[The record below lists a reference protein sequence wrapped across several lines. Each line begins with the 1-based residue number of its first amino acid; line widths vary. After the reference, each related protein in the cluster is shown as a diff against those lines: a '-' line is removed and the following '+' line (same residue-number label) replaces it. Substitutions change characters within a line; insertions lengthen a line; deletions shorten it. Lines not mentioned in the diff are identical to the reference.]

1 MSKIY
6 GLIGRKLGHSYSVP
20 IHKALGNDI
29 YKLYEME
36 PEDIGAFVSNPD
48 LGGINVTVPYK
59 LEVMQ
64 YLDEISPEA
73 LEIGAVN
80 TVVRR
85 EGRLYGYNTDEYGFR
100 VMLDAAKISLSGKKV
115 MILGDGGAS
124 KTAQYCAKQ
133 LGAREIVV
141 IDVDNN
147 TPEFL
152 ARHKDTE
159 ILINCTPVG
168 MKPNYLRSA
177 VELDGFPAC
186 EGVVDV
192 IYNPLRTKLIM
203 DAEKRGIKHI
213 GGLLMLTAQAKR
225 AHELFFDTAVS
236 DDFSLKCASDLYK
249 ENENVVLVGMP
260 GSGKSTV
267 GRILGEISHR
277 KVYELDE
284 MIAEAAGKTIPEI
297 FASEG
302 EECFRKI
309 ESQVVFEA
317 SKNNGAVIITGGGAV
332 TREENYYPLHQNS
345 RIYQIKRD
353 IDTLAT
359 DGRPL
364 SKDLETLKR
373 MYAVRKP
380 MYERFADVSF
390 ENSSTPE
397 ELAKKIWEDFCE
409 DLSY

>member
-36 PEDIGAFVSNPD
+36 PEEIGRFVSSPD

-133 LGAREIVV
+133 LGARKIVV

-302 EECFRKI
+302 EEGFRKI

>member
-36 PEDIGAFVSNPD
+36 PEEIGGFVSNPD

-302 EECFRKI
+302 EEGFRKI

-397 ELAKKIWEDFCE
+397 DCAKMIWEEFCE

>member
-20 IHKALGNDI
+20 IHYALGNDA
-29 YKLYEME
+29 YKLFEME
-36 PEDIGAFVSNPD
+36 PEEIGKFVSNPN

-85 EGRLYGYNTDEYGFR
+85 NGKLYGYNTDEYGFR
-100 VMLDAAKISLSGKKV
+100 VMLEAAEISLTGKKV

-124 KTAQYCAKQ
+124 KTAQYCAKL

-168 MKPNYLRSA
+168 MKPNYIQSA
-177 VELDGFPAC
+177 VELDKFPAC

-203 DAEKRGIKHI
+203 DAEVKGVKHI

-236 DDFSLKCASDLYK
+236 DDFALKCAANLFK
-249 ENENVVLVGMP
+249 ENENIVLVGMP

-267 GRILGEISHR
+267 GKILGEMSGR

-297 FASEG
+297 FASDG
-302 EECFRKI
+302 EEGFRKI
-309 ESQVVFEA
+309 ESQIVFEA

-345 RIYQIKRD
+345 RIYEIKRD
-353 IDTLAT
+353 LDTLAT

-373 MYAVRKP
+373 MYDIRKP
-380 MYERFADVSF
+380 MYEHFADVSF

-397 ELAKKIWEDFCE
+397 ACAKNIWEEFCE
-409 DLSY
+409 DFSY

>member
-36 PEDIGAFVSNPD
+36 PEEIGGFVSNPD

-124 KTAQYCAKQ
+124 KTAQYCAKL

-236 DDFSLKCASDLYK
+236 DDFALKCASDLYK

-302 EECFRKI
+302 EEGFRKI

-397 ELAKKIWEDFCE
+397 ELAKKIWEDFRE

>member
-36 PEDIGAFVSNPD
+36 PEEIGRFVSSPD

-133 LGAREIVV
+133 LGARKIVV

-302 EECFRKI
+302 EEGFRTI

>member
-20 IHKALGNDI
+20 IHYALGNDA

-85 EGRLYGYNTDEYGFR
+85 DGKLYGYNTDEYGFR
-100 VMLDAAKISLSGKKV
+100 VMLDAKGISLSGKKV
-115 MILGDGGAS
+115 MILGSGGTS
-124 KTAQYCAKQ
+124 KTAQYCAKL

-141 IDVDNN
+141 IGSRDN
-147 TPEFL
+147 TPENICKH
-152 ARHKDTE
+152 RNTE

-168 MKPNYLRSA
+168 MKPNYIQSA
-177 VELDGFPAC
+177 VELDNFPAC

-203 DAEKRGIKHI
+203 DAEAKGIKNI

-236 DDFSLKCASDLYK
+236 DDFSLKCAANLFK
-249 ENENVVLVGMP
+249 EHENIVLVGMP

-267 GRILGEISHR
+267 GKILGKISGR
-277 KVYELDE
+277 EVYELDE
-284 MIAEAAGKTIPEI
+284 MIAQAAGKTIPEI
-297 FASEG
+297 FASDG
-302 EECFRKI
+302 EEGFRKI
-309 ESQVVFEA
+309 ESQVIYEV
-317 SKNNGAVIITGGGAV
+317 SKNNGVIIITGGGAV
-332 TREENYYPLHQNS
+332 TKEENYYPLHQNS
-345 RIYQIKRD
+345 RIYEIKRNLN
-353 IDTLAT
+353 TLAT

-373 MYAVRKP
+373 MYEIRKP
-380 MYERFADVSF
+380 MYEHFADVSF

-397 ELAKKIWEDFCE
+397 ECAKMIWEEFCE
-409 DLSY
+409 DFSY

>member
-1 MSKIY
+1 MSKLY

-20 IHKALGNDI
+20 IHFALGNDA
-29 YKLYEME
+29 YKLFEME
-36 PEDIGAFVSNPD
+36 PEEIGKFVSNPD

-85 EGRLYGYNTDEYGFR
+85 NGKLYGYNTDEYGFR
-100 VMLDAAKISLSGKKV
+100 VMLDAAKISLFGKKV

-124 KTAQYCAKQ
+124 KTAQYCARR

-141 IDVDNN
+141 IDVANN
-147 TPEFL
+147 TPEYL
-152 ARHKDTE
+152 AKHIDTE

-168 MKPNYLRSA
+168 MKPNYIQSA
-177 VELDGFPAC
+177 VELEQFPAC

-203 DAEKRGIKHI
+203 DAEVRGIKHI

-236 DDFSLKCASDLYK
+236 DDFALKCAANLFK
-249 ENENVVLVGMP
+249 ENENIVLVGMP

-267 GRILGEISHR
+267 GKILGEMSGR

-284 MIAEAAGKTIPEI
+284 MIAKAAGKTIPEI
-297 FASEG
+297 FASDG
-302 EECFRKI
+302 EEGFRKI
-309 ESQVVFEA
+309 ESQIVFEA

-345 RIYQIKRD
+345 RIYEIKRD
-353 IDTLAT
+353 LNTLAT

-373 MYAVRKP
+373 MYDIRKP
-380 MYERFADVSF
+380 MYEHFADVSF
-390 ENSSTPE
+390 ENSSTAE
-397 ELAKKIWEDFCE
+397 ECAKKVWEEFCE
-409 DLSY
+409 DFSY

>member
-29 YKLYEME
+29 YKLYETE
-36 PEDIGAFVSNPD
+36 PEEIGGFVSSPD

-133 LGAREIVV
+133 LGARKIVV

-302 EECFRKI
+302 EEGFRKI

>member
-36 PEDIGAFVSNPD
+36 PEEIGAFVSNPD

-133 LGAREIVV
+133 LGARKIVV

-177 VELDGFPAC
+177 VELDRFPAC

-302 EECFRKI
+302 EEGFRKI
-309 ESQVVFEA
+309 ESQIVYEA

-353 IDTLAT
+353 LDTLAT

-397 ELAKKIWEDFCE
+397 DCAKMIWEDFCE

>member
-302 EECFRKI
+302 EEGFRKI
-309 ESQVVFEA
+309 ESQIVYEA

>member
-36 PEDIGAFVSNPD
+36 PEEIGGFVSNPD

-267 GRILGEISHR
+267 GRILGEISRR

-302 EECFRKI
+302 EEGFRKI

-353 IDTLAT
+353 LDTLAT

-397 ELAKKIWEDFCE
+397 DCAKMIWEDFCE

>member
-133 LGAREIVV
+133 LGARKIVV

-302 EECFRKI
+302 EEGFRKI

-353 IDTLAT
+353 LDTLAT

-397 ELAKKIWEDFCE
+397 ELAKEIWEDFCE